1 MYVVNEERRNP
12 IDFGSK
18 VKVILGTL
26 CIKPFGHN
34 TDYSFSPI
42 TLKLLME
49 VVDDERRS
57 LIDFG
62 LDMGFNSKFKVKV
75 NFGALCIKPC
85 RHDTDFTMFT
95 ALTNCEWWKEEPC
108 WFWIVGSKVN
118 VCLWNLVRII
128 KTRQFLPDHF
138 WNLNVCFW

>member
-1 MYVVNEERRNP
+1 MYVVNEERWYP
-12 IDFGSK
+12 IDLGSK

-42 TLKLLME
+42 TFKLLME

-57 LIDFG
+57 LIYFG
-62 LDMGFNSKFKVKV
+62 FDIGFNSKFKVKV
-75 NFGALCIKPC
+75 NFGTLCIKPC

-95 ALTNCEWWKEEPC
+95 ALTNCE
-108 WFWIVGSKVN
+108 
-118 VCLWNLVRII
+118 
-128 KTRQFLPDHF
+128 
-138 WNLNVCFW
+138 